1 MEGHGRR
8 ANHGPSRLLVVAATA
23 LVLTACTSPGATAP
37 GTSAT
42 ASPASPSGPSST
54 TVVSDAP
61 TPSETPT
68 PTSSNSPS
76 ASAAAFLASG
86 GRQCTRR
93 DLRGQFQTGEEGAG
107 NLLTTVVVGNTSG
120 AACVLPGPVRL
131 VGLDRSGRPVTERSS
146 CDGFRLPGQ
155 PCVAPVVLPAHATF
169 TDLTGIDIATPKY
182 AVVVVVGFYRDDPQ
196 SPNGLCTPAHT
207 TTPYTLRLSFGAVTL
222 DVRNW
227 DPSMTSAPR
236 GIHAVFACHGFV
248 HL

>member
-1 MEGHGRR
+1 MKRHGRR
-8 ANHGPSRLLVVAATA
+8 RPRHGRLRLLAVAVAS
-23 LVLTACTSPGATAP
+23 LVLTACTGP
-37 GTSAT
+37 SAT
-42 ASPASPSGPSST
+42 GPGPSATLSSVSPSGPSST
-54 TVVSDAP
+54 TLASDAP
-61 TPSETPT
+61 TPTP
-68 PTSSNSPS
+68 SNSPS
-76 ASAAAFLASG
+76 ASAASFLASG
-86 GRQCTRR
+86 GHQCTRR

-169 TDLTGIDIATPKY
+169 TDLAGIDTATPKY

-196 SPNGLCTPAHT
+196 SPNGLCTPAHK

-227 DPSMTSAPR
+227 DPSMTSAPP
-236 GIHAVFACHGFV
+236 GIHAVFACHGHV